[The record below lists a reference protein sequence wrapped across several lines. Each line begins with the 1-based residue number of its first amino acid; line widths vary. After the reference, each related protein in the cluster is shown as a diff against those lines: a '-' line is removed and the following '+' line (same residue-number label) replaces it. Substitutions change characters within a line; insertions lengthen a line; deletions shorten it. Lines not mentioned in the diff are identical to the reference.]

1 MSIKQTLFI
10 AVLWTMFL
18 APTACLA
25 GALDHF
31 CPCES
36 AIECG
41 HELDCSADPCNIVVL
56 AKTENRVEY
65 TLPIDIS
72 IAHELPGCS
81 QLDAETLPKLF
92 LLVINTIELPNL
104 QVPDSALPLLC

>member
-1 MSIKQTLFI
+1 MSVKQTLFI
-10 AVLWTMFL
+10 AVLWTLFL

-41 HELDCSADPCNIVVL
+41 HELDCSADPCNIVAL
-56 AKTENRVEY
+56 SKTDNRAED
-65 TLPIDIS
+65 TLPVDNRIT
-72 IAHELPGCS
+72 HELPGCS
-81 QLDAETLPKLF
+81 QLDAETLPELF
-92 LLVINTIELPNL
+92 LLVINTLEFPTLK
-104 QVPDSALPLLC
+104 VPDSALPLLC